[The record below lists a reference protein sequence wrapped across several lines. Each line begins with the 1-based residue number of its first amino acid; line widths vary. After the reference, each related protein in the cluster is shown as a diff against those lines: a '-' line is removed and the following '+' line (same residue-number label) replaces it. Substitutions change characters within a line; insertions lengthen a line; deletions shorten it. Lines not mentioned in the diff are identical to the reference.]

1 MMPLGSCLINQ
12 PCIIFLAERAAIAR
26 SKKVARGVIEI
37 ARAGMMGVS
46 SKSRTLPVSLLR
58 DALPVLVLAMGC
70 GGAERPP
77 EAPAAGVVPRPLG
90 SSAAPAVSALPGPAA
105 PVSSASATA
114 TRLVDGVTITVKN
127 PLAVARPLETVSVR
141 LAEVH
146 TLLPSLQFKKT
157 VIEDASFAPLLSQ
170 WVDTDGDERPDELV
184 FQTALGAN
192 ESKTFRLGEGTR
204 VTPSHD
210 QFKVYGRFVRERH
223 DDFAWENDRIA
234 HRVYGPALETWA
246 EEPLTSSGVDIWVKR
261 TPRLVV
267 NDWYQSDDYHRD
279 NGDGGDFYSVGPS
292 RGCGGI
298 GIWDGKALHTSRNF
312 VASRVLANGPI
323 RLIFELDYAPWDAGS
338 GVKVTETKRVIA
350 DAGQHFDRFQS
361 RFTITGKAD
370 HLQLAIGIAKHNGA
384 VFEGDG
390 ASGILRS
397 WEPFSGDNGH
407 VGCAVLGLSS
417 ATSGLVETQTDRLLL
432 TALPNQTPLSY
443 LAGTGWDKGGDVPN
457 STAWAS
463 WVSQAQTL
471 AQSPLQLSLA
481 LKSAGAPQRA
491 ALSWPARAAQAVI
504 AQSPNGLT
512 QSWEYDSGLV
522 LKGLLAVGAKT
533 RDPRYFEY
541 VKRTIDGLLD
551 ESGKI
556 AGYDPEQ
563 YNLDAINMG
572 KVLFPLLAQAKDEK
586 ERERYRRALRRL
598 REQLQTQPRT
608 RDGGFWHKRIYPHQ
622 MWLDG
627 VYMASPFLAEF
638 ALTFAEPAALDDA
651 ANQVLLA
658 EKHLR
663 DPKTGLLYHGWDE
676 TRSERWANPKTGT
689 SSQFWGRSVGW
700 YAMALVDILELMPEH
715 HPKRAALRAVLDR
728 LSRALLAVQDKPTG
742 LWWQVLDAPGR
753 AKNYREA
760 SASAMFVYALGKAVR
775 LGLLD
780 RASFAPAIERG
791 ARGLRE
797 QIASF
802 DEQERLHLKNI
813 CKVAGLGGNPYR
825 DGSYDYY
832 TSTEISD
839 SDPKGVGAFILAS
852 SESE

>member
-1 MMPLGSCLINQ
+1 MRS
-12 PCIIFLAERAAIAR
+12 RAR
-26 SKKVARGVIEI
+26 KKVAHGVIEI
-37 ARAGMMGVS
+37 ARAGMMSVS
-46 SKSRTLPVSLLR
+46 SKSRTLSVSLLR

-70 GGAERPP
+70 GGVERPP
-77 EAPAAGVVPRPLG
+77 EAPAAGVRPHPLSNG
-90 SSAAPAVSALPGPAA
+90 TSAVSASPGAA
-105 PVSSASATA
+105 VPVSKPPASGP
-114 TRLVDGVTITVKN
+114 RLAPGVTITVKN
-127 PLAVARPLETVSVR
+127 PLAVTRPIETVSVR
-141 LAEVH
+141 LAEVQ
-146 TLLPSLQFKKT
+146 TLLPSLQLKKT
-157 VIEDASFAPLLSQ
+157 VVEDASGELVLSQ
-170 WVDTDGDERPDELV
+170 LVDTDGDERPDELV
-184 FQTALGAN
+184 FQTALGPN
-192 ESKTFRLGEGTR
+192 ESKTFLIGEGVR
-204 VTPSHD
+204 ATPSRD

-267 NDWYQSDDYHRD
+267 NDWYQADDYHRD

-298 GIWDGKALHTSRNF
+298 GIWDGKSLHTSRNF

-323 RLIFELDYAPWDAGS
+323 RLIFELDYAPWDADG
-338 GVKVTETKRVIA
+338 GAKVAETKRVIA

-361 RFTITGKAD
+361 RFAVTGKNQPP
-370 HLQLAIGIAKHNGA
+370 LLAIGIAKHNGS
-384 VFEGDG
+384 VFEGDA
-390 ASGILRS
+390 ASGVLRS

-417 ATSGLVETQTDRLLL
+417 AASGLAETKTDRLLL
-432 TALPNQTPLSY
+432 TAIPNQTEVSY
-443 LAGTGWDKGGDVPN
+443 LAGTAWDKGGDVPN
-457 STAWAS
+457 SAAWAA
-463 WVSQAQTL
+463 WVSQAQSF
-471 AQSPLQLSLA
+471 AQSPVQLTLA
-481 LKSAGAPQRA
+481 LKTPGAAEGA

-504 AQSPNGLT
+504 AESPNGLT

-522 LKGLLAVGAKT
+522 LKGLLAVSAKSG
-533 RDPRYFEY
+533 DPRYFAY

-551 ESGKI
+551 QDGKI

-572 KVLFPLLAQAKDEK
+572 KVLFPLLTQAKDEK
-586 ERERYRRALRRL
+586 DRARYQNALRHL
-598 REQLQTQPRT
+598 REQLKTQPRT
-608 RDGGFWHKRIYPHQ
+608 RDGGFWHKRIYPQ
-622 MWLDG
+622 QVWLDG
-627 VYMASPFLAEF
+627 VYMASPFLAEY

-676 TRSERWANPKTGT
+676 TRRERWANPKTGT
-689 SSQFWGRSVGW
+689 SSQFWGRSIGW
-700 YAMALVDILELMPEH
+700 YAMAVVDILERMPAQ
-715 HPKRAALRAVLDR
+715 HPKRAALRAVLDG

-753 AKNYREA
+753 EKNYREA
-760 SASAMFVYALGKAVR
+760 SASAMFVYTLAKAAR
-775 LGLLD
+775 LGLVD
-780 RASFAPAIERG
+780 RAVLAPAIARG

-797 QIASF
+797 QLASF

-825 DGSYDYY
+825 DGSYEYY
-832 TSTEISD
+832 TSTELSD
-839 SDPKGVGAFILAS
+839 HDPKGVGALILALT
-852 SESE
+852 EAE

>member
-1 MMPLGSCLINQ
+1 VN
-12 PCIIFLAERAAIAR
+12 
-26 SKKVARGVIEI
+26 
-37 ARAGMMGVS
+37 
-46 SKSRTLPVSLLR
+46 
-58 DALPVLVLAMGC
+58 
-70 GGAERPP
+70 
-77 EAPAAGVVPRPLG
+77 
-90 SSAAPAVSALPGPAA
+90 
-105 PVSSASATA
+105 
-114 TRLVDGVTITVKN
+114 GVTIMVKN
-127 PLAVARPLETVSVR
+127 PLTAARPVETVSVR
-141 LAEVH
+141 LAEVQK
-146 TLLPSLQFKKT
+146 LLPSLQVKKT
-157 VIEDASFAPLLSQ
+157 IVQEASGTPVLSQ
-170 WVDTDGDERPDELV
+170 LVDTDGDERPDELV
-184 FQTALGAN
+184 FQTALGPS
-192 ESKTFRLGEGTR
+192 ESKTFVLGEGAR
-204 VTPSHD
+204 ATPSRD
-210 QFKVYGRFVRERH
+210 QYKVYGRFVRERH

-234 HRVYGPALETWA
+234 HRMYGPALETWA

-267 NDWYQSDDYHRD
+267 NDWYQADDYHRD

-312 VASRVLANGPI
+312 VTSRVLANGPI
-323 RLIFELDYAPWDAGS
+323 RLIFELDYAPWDAGG
-338 GVKVTETKRVIA
+338 GVKVSETKRVIA

-361 RFTITGKAD
+361 RFTLTGKSDA
-370 HLQLAIGIAKHNGA
+370 LRLAIGIAKHPGA
-384 VFEGDG
+384 VFEGDAAG
-390 ASGILRS
+390 GVLRS

-407 VGCAVLGLSS
+407 VGCAVIALSPAS
-417 ATSGLVETQTDRLLL
+417 SGAAETKTDSLLL
-432 TALPNQTPLSY
+432 SPWSNQTPLTY
-443 LAGTGWDKGGDVPN
+443 LAGTAWDKGGDVPT
-457 STAWAS
+457 STAWAA

-471 AQSPLQLSLA
+471 AQNPVQVSLA
-481 LKSAGAPQRA
+481 LKTAGVPEGA
-491 ALSWPARAAQAVI
+491 ALGWPARAAQAVI
-504 AQSPNGLT
+504 AESPSGLT
-512 QSWEYDSGLV
+512 RSWEYDSGLV

-533 RDPRYFEY
+533 QDPHYFEY

-556 AGYDPEQ
+556 AGYELEQ
-563 YNLDAINMG
+563 FNLDAINMG

-586 ERERYRRALRRL
+586 ERERYRNALRHL

-627 VYMASPFLAEF
+627 VYMASPFLAEY
-638 ALTFAEPAALDDA
+638 ALTFGEPAALDDA

-700 YAMALVDILELMPEH
+700 YAMAVVDILELMPEH

-728 LSRALLAVQDKPTG
+728 LGHALLSVQDKPTG
-742 LWWQVLDAPGR
+742 LWWQVLDAPGHE
-753 AKNYREA
+753 KNYREA
-760 SASAMFVYALGKAVR
+760 SASAMFVYALGKGVR

-780 RASFAPAIERG
+780 RATFAPAIAHG
-791 ARGLRE
+791 VRGLRE
-797 QIASF
+797 QLVSF
-802 DEQERLHLKNI
+802 DEREQLHLKNI

-825 DGSYDYY
+825 DGSYEYY

-839 SDPKGVGAFILAS
+839 RDPKGVGALILAFA
-852 SESE
+852 ESE